1 MRAAEQSPAFIREN
15 EGGAKR
21 RALEDS
27 TRQRRA
33 KGGVGQR
40 VTREPLKV
48 SFSCSTLHKLT
59 KDLQNGFPCGIIK
72 IRVSPQTEQHT
83 NNYTKWKLLYD
94 EAREVPKG
102 AKRNHSPYKIYV
114 L

>member
-1 MRAAEQSPAFIREN
+1 M
-15 EGGAKR
+15 
-21 RALEDS
+21 
-27 TRQRRA
+27 
-33 KGGVGQR
+33 
-40 VTREPLKV
+40 
-48 SFSCSTLHKLT
+48 
-59 KDLQNGFPCGIIK
+59 IK